1 MTNVYNLGCD
11 RQNLTDIDKEKKTR
25 SPKDANKRRLT
36 WSERQLGKK
45 TVTNSTRSGSYSA
58 QLDKCRVNLRHKNE

>member
-36 WSERQLGKK
+36 WSGRQLGKK
-45 TVTNSTRSGSYSA
+45 PLPILQEAVLIQPS
-58 QLDKCRVNLRHKNE
+58 